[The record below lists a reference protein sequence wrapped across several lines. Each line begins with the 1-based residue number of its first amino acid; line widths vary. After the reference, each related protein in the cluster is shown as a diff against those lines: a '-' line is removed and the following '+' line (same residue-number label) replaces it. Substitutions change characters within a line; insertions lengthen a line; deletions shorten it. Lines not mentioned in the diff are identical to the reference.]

1 MSIKDNLM
9 KLNEEV
15 LELEKHSIANEKVNL
30 IAVTKNH
37 PVEKIKEAISCGV
50 TDIGENRVQELKS
63 KIEILEEDNIE
74 VRYHLIGNLQ
84 INKVKYIYN
93 KVSLIQSLD
102 RIKLAREINKRAL
115 EDNININCLVQIN
128 IGQEESKFGIEYED
142 AERFIYDLQ
151 ELNNIKIKG
160 LMAIAP
166 NTPDKNYLRSLFRKM
181 FKLKNKLS
189 EDNYENVNMK
199 YLSMGMSSD
208 YKIAIEEGSNM
219 IRVGTKIFGKREY

>member
-84 INKVKYIYN
+84 TNKVKYIYN